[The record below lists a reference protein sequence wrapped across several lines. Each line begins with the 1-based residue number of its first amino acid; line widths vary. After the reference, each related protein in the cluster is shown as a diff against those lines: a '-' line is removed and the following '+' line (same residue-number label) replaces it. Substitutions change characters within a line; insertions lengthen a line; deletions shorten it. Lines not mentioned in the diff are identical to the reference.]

1 MRPLGGQTP
10 FVVRLLVH
18 RANPLTPRGPNAVL
32 NPLDFTIDSL
42 NLRVEG
48 A

>member
-1 MRPLGGQTP
+1 MRPLGGQTT

-18 RANPLTPRGPNAVL
+18 RANPLTPRRPNAVL
-32 NPLDFTIDSL
+32 NPLDFTVDSL
-42 NLRVEG
+42 DLRVEG